1 MQQLGHKGFIMR
13 KNEKEINIELSL
25 QRLESIVSNMES
37 GETSLE
43 KSLSLFEEGMDLVNK
58 CQSQLKKA
66 EQRVENL
73 IAESGDIKVEGES

>member
-1 MQQLGHKGFIMR
+1 MR

-43 KSLSLFEEGMDLVNK
+43 KSLLLFEEGMELVNQ

-73 IAESGDIKVEGES
+73 IAKSEDIKVVRES

>member
-1 MQQLGHKGFIMR
+1 MK

-43 KSLSLFEEGMDLVNK
+43 KSLSLFEEGMELVNQ

-73 IAESGDIKVEGES
+73 IAESGDIKVVRES

>member
-1 MQQLGHKGFIMR
+1 MR

-25 QRLESIVSNMES
+25 QKLESIVSNMES

-43 KSLSLFEEGMDLVNK
+43 KSLSLFEEGMELVNQ

-73 IAESGDIKVEGES
+73 IAKSEDIKVVRES

>member
-1 MQQLGHKGFIMR
+1 MG

-43 KSLSLFEEGMDLVNK
+43 KSLSLFEEGMDLINQ

-66 EQRVENL
+66 EQRVEDL
-73 IAESGDIKVEGES
+73 ISGSGDSKVEEES

>member
-1 MQQLGHKGFIMR
+1 MK

-25 QRLESIVSNMES
+25 KRLESIVSNMES

-58 CQSQLKKA
+58 CQSQLRKA

-73 IAESGDIKVEGES
+73 IAGSGDTKVEGES

>member
-1 MQQLGHKGFIMR
+1 MK

-37 GETSLE
+37 GEISLE
-43 KSLSLFEEGMDLVNK
+43 KSLSLFEEGMEIVNK
-58 CQSQLKKA
+58 CQSQLKNA

-73 IAESGDIKVEGES
+73 IAGSEDTKVEKES

>member
-1 MQQLGHKGFIMR
+1 MG

-25 QRLESIVSNMES
+25 QMLESIVSSMES

-43 KSLSLFEEGMDLVNK
+43 ESLTLFEEGMDLVNQ

-66 EQRVENL
+66 EQRIENL
-73 IAESGDIKVEGES
+73 IAISKVTKVERES

>member
-1 MQQLGHKGFIMR
+1 MGRNK
-13 KNEKEINIELSL
+13 KEINIEHSL

-43 KSLSLFEEGMDLVNK
+43 KSLALFEEGMNLVNQ
-58 CQSQLKKA
+58 CQSQLRKA

-73 IAESGDIKVEGES
+73 IAGSKDTNIEDEL

>member
-1 MQQLGHKGFIMR
+1 MSRNK
-13 KNEKEINIELSL
+13 KEINIEHSL

-73 IAESGDIKVEGES
+73 IAGSGDTKVEGES

>member
-1 MQQLGHKGFIMR
+1 MK

-25 QRLESIVSNMES
+25 QRLESIVSKMES

-43 KSLSLFEEGMDLVNK
+43 KSLSLFEEGMELVNQ

-73 IAESGDIKVEGES
+73 IAKSGDIKFIRES

>member
-1 MQQLGHKGFIMR
+1 MG
-13 KNEKEINIELSL
+13 KNEKEVNIELSL
-25 QRLESIVSNMES
+25 KRLESIVSNMES

-43 KSLSLFEEGMDLVNK
+43 KSLSLFEEGMELVNQ

-73 IAESGDIKVEGES
+73 IAKSGDIKFIRES

>member
-1 MQQLGHKGFIMR
+1 MK

-43 KSLSLFEEGMDLVNK
+43 KSLSLFEEGMELVNQ

-73 IAESGDIKVEGES
+73 IAKSGDIKFIKES

>member
-1 MQQLGHKGFIMR
+1 MS
-13 KNEKEINIELSL
+13 KNEKEINIEHSL

-43 KSLSLFEEGMDLVNK
+43 KSLALFEEGMNLVNQ
-58 CQSQLKKA
+58 CQSQLRKA

-73 IAESGDIKVEGES
+73 IAGPEETKNEEEL

>member
-1 MQQLGHKGFIMR
+1 MVK
-13 KNEKEINIELSL
+13 KKKEINIELSL
-25 QRLESIVSNMES
+25 ERLESIVSNMES

-43 KSLSLFEEGMDLVNK
+43 KSRSLFEEGMNLVNQ

-73 IAESGDIKVEGES
+73 IADSKDIKVEVEL

>member
-1 MQQLGHKGFIMR
+1 MK

-43 KSLSLFEEGMDLVNK
+43 KSLSLFEEGMELVNQ

-73 IAESGDIKVEGES
+73 IAKPEDIKVVRES

>member
-1 MQQLGHKGFIMR
+1 MK

-73 IAESGDIKVEGES
+73 IAKSGDIKFIRES

>member
-1 MQQLGHKGFIMR
+1 MSRNK
-13 KNEKEINIELSL
+13 KEINIEHSL

-43 KSLSLFEEGMDLVNK
+43 KSLALFEEGMNIVNQ
-58 CQSQLKKA
+58 CQSQLRKA

-73 IAESGDIKVEGES
+73 IAGSKDAKIEEES

>member
-1 MQQLGHKGFIMR
+1 MR
-13 KNEKEINIELSL
+13 KDEKEINIELSL

-43 KSLSLFEEGMDLVNK
+43 KSLSLFEEGMELVNQ

-73 IAESGDIKVEGES
+73 IAESEDIKVVRES

>member
-1 MQQLGHKGFIMR
+1 MSRNK
-13 KNEKEINIELSL
+13 KEINIEHSL

-43 KSLSLFEEGMDLVNK
+43 NSLALFEEGMNLVNQ
-58 CQSQLKKA
+58 CQSQLRKA

-73 IAESGDIKVEGES
+73 IAGSKDTKIEEEL

>member
-1 MQQLGHKGFIMR
+1 MI

-43 KSLSLFEEGMDLVNK
+43 KSLSLFEEGMELVNQ

-66 EQRVENL
+66 EQRVEDL
-73 IAESGDIKVEGES
+73 IAKSGDIKVLRES

>member
-1 MQQLGHKGFIMR
+1 MVK
-13 KNEKEINIELSL
+13 KKKEINIELSL
-25 QRLESIVSNMES
+25 ERLESIVSNMES

-43 KSLSLFEEGMDLVNK
+43 KSLSLFEEGMDLVNQ

-73 IAESGDIKVEGES
+73 IADSKDIKVEGEL

>member
-1 MQQLGHKGFIMR
+1 MGRNK
-13 KNEKEINIELSL
+13 KEINIEHSL

-43 KSLSLFEEGMDLVNK
+43 KSLALFEEGMNLVNQ
-58 CQSQLKKA
+58 CQSQLRKA

-73 IAESGDIKVEGES
+73 IVGSKDTKIEDEL

>member
-1 MQQLGHKGFIMR
+1 MR

-43 KSLSLFEEGMDLVNK
+43 KSLSLFEEGMELVNQ

-73 IAESGDIKVEGES
+73 IAKSEDIKVVRES

>member
-1 MQQLGHKGFIMR
+1 MR
-13 KNEKEINIELSL
+13 KNKKEINIELSL
-25 QRLESIVSNMES
+25 QKLESIVSNMES

-43 KSLSLFEEGMDLVNK
+43 KSLSLFEEGMELVNQ

-73 IAESGDIKVEGES
+73 IAKSGDIKFIRES

>member
-1 MQQLGHKGFIMR
+1 MR

-43 KSLSLFEEGMDLVNK
+43 KSLSLFEEGMELVNQ

-73 IAESGDIKVEGES
+73 IAKPEDIKVVRES

>member
-1 MQQLGHKGFIMR
+1 MSRNK
-13 KNEKEINIELSL
+13 KEINIEHSL

-43 KSLSLFEEGMDLVNK
+43 KSLALFEEGMNLVNQ
-58 CQSQLKKA
+58 CQSQLRKA

-73 IAESGDIKVEGES
+73 IAGSKDTNIEDEL

>member
-1 MQQLGHKGFIMR
+1 MR

-43 KSLSLFEEGMDLVNK
+43 KSLSLFEEGMELVNQ

-73 IAESGDIKVEGES
+73 IAKSGDIKFIKES

>member
-1 MQQLGHKGFIMR
+1 MK

-43 KSLSLFEEGMDLVNK
+43 KSLSLFEEGMELVNQ

-73 IAESGDIKVEGES
+73 IAKSGDIKFIRES

>member
-1 MQQLGHKGFIMR
+1 MR

-25 QRLESIVSNMES
+25 QKLESIVSNMES

-43 KSLSLFEEGMDLVNK
+43 KSLSLFEEGMELVNQ

-73 IAESGDIKVEGES
+73 IAKSEDIKVVKES